1 MPFKCSLRCITGDVV
16 TFVHGSLNSSS
27 DTKEMDSP
35 EDPLG
40 LHKSVDRSEGSFSVY
55 PERSYE
61 DDIKIT
67 EQWKGESDAIL
78 IFTGLLSVALAA
90 LISVSIQDLR
100 PSSQDSSTSYLVN
113 IYHRLA
119 DSDAATPQPS
129 TLAIRAD
136 PPKFSPP
143 RCAVLANSLWFLS
156 LVMTLT
162 GALLVVFIRQ
172 WAQTC
177 HQPTQRRHG
186 PLQRAQIR
194 TFHSVWVDKWRLRVI
209 RAVPMFLLV
218 SPFLFLSGL
227 PLFLY
232 HVNHTV
238 FRIVLMWIG
247 LYYNVA
253 ALSGCLK
260 RPTEP
265 IKMRRGPL
273 FRWP

>member
-1 MPFKCSLRCITGDVV
+1 MSHTI
-16 TFVHGSLNSSS
+16 NSSS

-78 IFTGLLSVALAA
+78 IFTGLLSAAIAA

-113 IYHRLA
+113 IYHQLA
-119 DSDAATPQPS
+119 DAATPSPQPS
-129 TLAIRAD
+129 TLAIRVD

-156 LVMTLT
+156 LVITLT
-162 GALLVVFIRQ
+162 GALLVIFIQQ
-172 WAQTC
+172 WAQSC

-194 TFHSVWVDKWRLRVI
+194 AFHSAGFDSWQLHHVI

-247 LYYNVA
+247 LYYNIA
-253 ALSGCLK
+253 SFSGCLK

-265 IKMRRGPL
+265 IKTRRGPL